1 MHALCS
7 LMINETQEVT
17 TAQKK
22 CREKCEPTLP
32 EGKQNDRNS
41 LRASK
46 MASGHGLVQG
56 TALKNGATR
65 KMSQRYFCPAEYTLS
80 QNLKVTLTL
89 TFLSLGLGFGLV
101 CTPLGKNIFV
111 LFFWSYSGF
120 YEVLA
125 VNALRASAAIKYLRV
140 LSVFS

>member
-1 MHALCS
+1 M
-7 LMINETQEVT
+7 T

-22 CREKCEPTLP
+22 CREKCKPTLP

-80 QNLKVTLTL
+80 QNLKLTLTL
-89 TFLSLGLGFGLV
+89 TFFKFRFGVWVSVLLRWAKISLSRF
-101 CTPLGKNIFV
+101 
-111 LFFWSYSGF
+111 SG
-120 YEVLA
+120 
-125 VNALRASAAIKYLRV
+125 RTRV
-140 LSVFS
+140 FI